1 MKPYIAAAYNM
12 DIGCIEKYK
21 EYGVSEIWASVN
33 FPSSL
38 FGSGRIFFK
47 DDSKMEYEELGKH
60 FTQAK
65 KAGIKT
71 SFLFNPPCTGNNEF
85 TDEGMRAIVDIAR
98 FVNRYEVDFITL
110 CQPFLVTAFRKI
122 CPDTKIKISSHYNC
136 NNIGKFE
143 FLLDTMGSDIVIVS
157 QFANK
162 NFKLL
167 REVTRR
173 WHPDRLE
180 VMCTFPCIAN
190 CPYRLWHSQFVAH
203 GNVLPDEDHV
213 PKEIYPC
220 TFDII
225 HNMGIAMSAMFI
237 RKEDMKFYQELGI
250 NRFKVGERK
259 DSTKN
264 NLATAR
270 YYLGMMEPNF
280 VPPSLFRRF
289 LGSIYE
295 EIDLRAM
302 DGFYEKFVDEECDG
316 MKFNCSD
323 CPHCLE
329 YAKKVFKYKKDI
341 NIKTIPSNKE
351 FFNNL
356 FLKKYVG
363 KLEEAMNS

>member
-12 DIGCIEKYK
+12 DIGCIERYK
-21 EYGVSEIWASVN
+21 EYGVDEIWASIN
-33 FPSSL
+33 FPSAT

-47 DDSKMEYEELGKH
+47 EDNEMVYEELGKH
-60 FTQAK
+60 FTQARK
-65 KAGIKT
+65 LGLKT
-71 SFLFNPPCTGNNEF
+71 SFLFNPPCTGNQEF
-85 TDEGMRAIVDIAR
+85 SAAGMQEIINMAKFINR
-98 FVNRYEVDFITL
+98 FKVDFITI
-110 CQPFLVTAFRKI
+110 CQPFLITAFRKL
-122 CPDTKIKISSHYNC
+122 CPDVKIKISSHYNC

-143 FLLDTMGSDIVIVS
+143 FLLDTMDFDIVIVS

-167 REVTRR
+167 REVTGR
-173 WHPDRLE
+173 WDPDRLE

-203 GNVLPDEDHV
+203 GNVLPDEEHV

-225 HNMGIAMSAMFI
+225 HNPAIAMSAMFI
-237 RKEDMKFYQELGI
+237 RKEDMKFYRELGI
-250 NRFKVGERK
+250 HRFKIGERK

-264 NLATAR
+264 NLYTVQ
-270 YYLGMMEPNF
+270 YYLDKMEPDF

-302 DGFYEKFVDEECDG
+302 DGFYEKFVNGDCDG

-323 CPHCLE
+323 CDHCLE

-341 NIKTIPSNKE
+341 NIGTIPDNKE
-351 FFNNL
+351 FFNTL
-356 FLKKYVG
+356 FLKKYIK
-363 KLEEAMNS
+363 KLESMIS

>member
-12 DIGCIEKYK
+12 DIECLEKYR
-21 EYGVSEIWASVN
+21 EYGVAEIWASVN

-38 FGSGRIFFK
+38 FGSGKIFFK
-47 DDSKMEYEELGKH
+47 EYNEMAYEELGQH
-60 FTQAK
+60 FTRAREL
-65 KAGIKT
+65 GMKT
-71 SFLFNPPCTGNNEF
+71 SFLFNPPCTGNKEF
-85 TDEGMRAIVDIAR
+85 EKEGMREVIKIAK
-98 FVNRYEVDFITL
+98 FLNRYEVDFITL
-110 CQPFLVTAFRKI
+110 CQPFLITAFRKL
-122 CPDTKIKISSHYNC
+122 CPGTKIKLSSHYNC

-143 FLLDTMGSDIVIVS
+143 FLLNTLDFDIVIVS

-162 NFKLL
+162 NFNLL

-173 WHPDRLE
+173 WDPDRLE

-203 GNVLPDEDHV
+203 GNVLPDEEYV

-225 HNMGIAMSAMFI
+225 HDAGIAISSMFI
-237 RKEDMKFYQELGI
+237 RKEDMKFYRELGI

-259 DSTKN
+259 DSTEN
-264 NLATAR
+264 NINTVKYFTGR
-270 YYLGMMEPNF
+270 MDPDF

-302 DGFYEKFVDEECDG
+302 DGFYEKFVSGECDG
-316 MKFNCSD
+316 MKFNCRD
-323 CPHCLE
+323 CDHCLK
-329 YAKKVFKYKKDI
+329 YARKVFKYKKGI
-341 NIKTIPSNKE
+341 NLKTIPHNKE
-351 FFNNL
+351 FFTQL

-363 KLEEAMNS
+363 KLEEMMSS